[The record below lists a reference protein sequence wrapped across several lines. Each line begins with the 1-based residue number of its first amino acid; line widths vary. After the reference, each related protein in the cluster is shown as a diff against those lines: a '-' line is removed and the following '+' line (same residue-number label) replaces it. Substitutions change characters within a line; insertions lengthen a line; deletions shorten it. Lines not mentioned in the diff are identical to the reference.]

1 MSENQ
6 TRGILWKIFIAP
18 GELCAWWG
26 YHFAK
31 PGNILTSERRY
42 HSTSYK
48 VMMAVITWAAAIFLL
63 FSVIAHENNNQS
75 IPLVNQQVMETS
87 QPTSV
92 QQPMQSNSR
101 ATEPQNNHVQ
111 KSVKPASTST
121 RNQIF

>member
-42 HSTSYK
+42 HSTGYK
-48 VMMAVITWAAAIFLL
+48 VIMAVITWAAAIFLL
-63 FSVIAHENNNQS
+63 FSVITHESNKQS
-75 IPLVNQQVMETS
+75 TPPLNQQVVETS
-87 QPTSV
+87 PRPASV
-92 QQPMQSNSR
+92 QQSMQSSSQ
-101 ATEPQNNHVQ
+101 ATESQNKMQ